1 MGYYVVGNN
10 ISITRGDSAV
20 IALEITD
27 TSGRAYIISDG
38 DQLTM
43 TVKASIDDVV
53 PVIVKTLD
61 HGIVR
66 GNDAVE
72 IHIDPQDTACLRYG
86 DYIYDVELVMADG
99 YTDTVIPPSQLTIT
113 GEVTTH
119 D

>member
-1 MGYYVVGNN
+1 
-10 ISITRGDSAV
+10 
-20 IALEITD
+20 
-27 TSGRAYIISDG
+27 
-38 DQLTM
+38 M

-61 HGIVR
+61 HGIIR
-66 GNDAVE
+66 GDTAVE
-72 IHIDPQDTACLRYG
+72 IHIDPQDTARLRYG

>member
-27 TSGRAYIISDG
+27 TSGAPYIIADG

-61 HGIVR
+61 YGIVR
-66 GNDAVE
+66 GDDAVE
-72 IHIDPQDTACLRYG
+72 IHIDPRDTARLRYG

-119 D
+119 G

>member
-27 TSGRAYIISDG
+27 KDGAPYIIADG

-61 HGIVR
+61 HGRWV
-66 GNDAVE
+66 
-72 IHIDPQDTACLRYG
+72 HRYG
-86 DYIYDVELVMADG
+86 DTAKPAYNHRRGDD
-99 YTDTVIPPSQLTIT
+99 S
-113 GEVTTH
+113 
-119 D
+119 